1 MTAPPRILLVLDD
14 ALLRQSVA
22 EHLGHAAGMLVTE
35 AADAESALAAAA
47 GHDLVVVDEALDG
60 PALCRRLRDSGGTA
74 PVVLLGSALPS
85 PPCCDIET
93 VIAKPL
99 RLPQLVARLQ
109 EVLARR
115 AEVTGVRIGP
125 WRFDAGRGSLTAL
138 DGSIVRLTGKEA
150 AILCRLGH
158 AGGGVVAREVL
169 LDEVWGYGAGIAT
182 HTLETHI
189 YRLRR
194 KLGGEQLISENGGY
208 RLATES

>member
-14 ALLRQSVA
+14 TLLRQSVA
-22 EHLGHAAGMLVTE
+22 EHLGRSAGMLVTE
-35 AADAESALAAAA
+35 AADAEAALAAAG
-47 GHDLVVVDEALDG
+47 GHDLVVVDEALDA
-60 PALCRRLRDSGGTA
+60 PMLCRRLRDSGSTA
-74 PVVLLGSALPS
+74 PVVLLGAALPS

-99 RLPQLVARLQ
+99 RLSALVARLQ

-115 AEVTGVRIGP
+115 SDVAGVRIGP
-125 WRFDAGRGSLTAL
+125 WRFDAGRGALTAA
-138 DGSIVRLTGKEA
+138 DGSMVRLTGKEA
-150 AILCRLGH
+150 AILSRLGH
-158 AGGGVVAREVL
+158 AGGSVVARDVL

-194 KLGGEQLISENGGY
+194 KLGGALLISENGGY
-208 RLATES
+208 RLAES